1 MRDGEAMA
9 YVFHSSKRVCG
20 QMHLG
25 YWSASEKRLTLVA
38 SVFCVT

>member
-9 YVFHSSKRVCG
+9 YVLHSTKRVCG

-25 YWSASEKRLTLVA
+25 YWSAFEK
-38 SVFCVT
+38 